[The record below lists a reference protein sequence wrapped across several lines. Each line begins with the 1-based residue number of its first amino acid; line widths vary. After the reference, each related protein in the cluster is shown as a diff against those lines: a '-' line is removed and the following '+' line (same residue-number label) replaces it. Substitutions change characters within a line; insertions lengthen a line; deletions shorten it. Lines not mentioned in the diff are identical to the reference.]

1 MKGALAGPW
10 RNASR
15 LDRRSRRGILSL
27 VTDIARRI
35 PHVFTRTDLAILLAP
50 TYADSLSVDEEI
62 AEERLGRA
70 LANPDVL
77 AGIHEALA
85 SALEDSRGPRTDPD
99 AQVDKISKR
108 LQKRRARVKAAP
120 PTPAVSAVMVWLNL
134 AIGMAPES
142 MRDTLATGKGA
153 AMLEAGLQE
162 VAASLLHDLSRG

>member
-10 RNASR
+10 RNASM
-15 LDRRSRRGILSL
+15 LDRPFRRGILSL

-70 LANPDVL
+70 LASPEIL
-77 AGIHEALA
+77 AGLHRAIA
-85 SALEDSRGPRTDPD
+85 SALEESRGPRTDPD
-99 AQVDKISKR
+99 AQVDRISKR
-108 LQKRRARVKAAP
+108 LQTRRSRVRAAP
-120 PTPAVSAVMVWLNL
+120 STPAVSAVMVWLNL

-142 MRDTLATGKGA
+142 MRDTLSSGKGA
-153 AMLEAGLQE
+153 GMLATGLRE
-162 VAASLLHDLSRG
+162 VAASLLKDLLRG

>member
-1 MKGALAGPW
+1 M
-10 RNASR
+10 
-15 LDRRSRRGILSL
+15 
-27 VTDIARRI
+27 TDIARRI
-35 PHVFTRTDLAILLAP
+35 QHVFTRTDLAILLAP

-70 LANPDVL
+70 LASPEVL
-77 AGIHEALA
+77 AGIHQAIA
-85 SALEDSRGPRTDPD
+85 SALEDARGPRTDPD
-99 AQVDKISKR
+99 AQVDKISRR
-108 LQKRRARVKAAP
+108 LLKRRARVKAAP

-153 AMLEAGLQE
+153 AMLANGLRE